1 MKTNLIEGDFDICKL
16 LDGYWLQPAKVAN
29 KLMRSEEDVSARM
42 AKLTKR
48 GLLDHQDGVYRLS
61 LARRLAIKRTGVVRP
76 HGDRWALICKT
87 PQQVAEIKAQR
98 ELKRKAYNALLY
110 EMRKQKPGAER
121 PPKKP
126 PKNPYPKWFGVHP
139 AAELRRGVQEHP
151 KCFSDRVEYKAYLHE
166 LKDSGEKTTSSGI
179 CMDCD
184 RATMERMG
192 QMCEAPEGIKARMME

>member
-16 LDGYWLQPAKVAN
+16 LDGYWLQPEKVAE

-110 EMRKQKPGAER
+110 EMRKQKRGVAS
-121 PPKKP
+121 PKNP
-126 PKNPYPKWFGVHP
+126 PKNPYPRWFGVHP

-151 KCFSDRVEYKAYLHE
+151 KCFADRVEYEAYLTS

-192 QMCEAPEGIKARMME
+192 QMCEAPDGIKARMTA

>member
-16 LDGYWLQPAKVAN
+16 LDGYWLPPSKVAK

-61 LARRLAIKRTGVVRP
+61 LARRLAIKSTGVVRP

-98 ELKRKAYNALLY
+98 ELKRKAHNALLY
-110 EMRKQKPGAER
+110 EMRKQKSGAAI
-121 PPKKP
+121 PKKP
-126 PKNPYPKWFGVHP
+126 PKNPYPKWFGVHT

-151 KCFSDRVEYKAYLHE
+151 KCFADRVEYIAYLHE
-166 LKDSGEKTTSSGI
+166 LKDSGEKTTASGI
-179 CMDCD
+179 CRDCD
-184 RATMERMG
+184 RATIERIG
-192 QMCEAPEGIKARMME
+192 QMCEAPEGIQQLMRA